1 MSLPGSRLDD
11 LLVRVVPGSPLRD
24 GLERIRRA
32 RMGALVVLGDGPEV
46 LRICTGGFHVDVEMT
61 APRLSELAKMDGAIV
76 LSRDARRIAWVNVH
90 LIPDPFQPTVETGT
104 RHRTAE
110 RVARTADVAV
120 VAVSEETGTITL
132 YRGADRRQLGDS
144 ESLVARANHLLQM
157 LERFKARYDESEV
170 LLGQAELA
178 GRVLVRDV
186 ASMLQGAETV
196 VRVARSVGEVVAEL
210 GEEGQLLDLQLT
222 ELVLD
227 VFDGRQAVL
236 RDYVDAAGTGH
247 LLDRG
252 RVAAV
257 LARLQALSTEDL
269 LVLERVV
276 GALTGEGRPPA
287 LDERIETR
295 GLRLLARLLPLAP
308 EVADR
313 LAERLGGLAELR
325 ALPLER
331 LRGEA
336 GAPTRAPPRRPNTK
350 PLPASPRQGP
360 EPPPPHTRT
369 SPPPAPP
376 HPELRRRDP
385 RGWEQESLKP

>member
-1 MSLPGSRLDD
+1 VSLPGSRLDD

-32 RMGALVVLGDGPEV
+32 RMGALIVLGDGPEV

-132 YRGADRRQLGDS
+132 YRGADRRQLADS
-144 ESLVARANHLLQM
+144 ESLLARANHLLAM
-157 LERFKARYDESEV
+157 LERFKARYDESEA
-170 LLGQAELA
+170 LLRKAEQA

-186 ASMLQGAETV
+186 ASVLQRAETV

-210 GEEGQLLDLQLT
+210 GEEGQLLDLELT

-227 VFDGRQAVL
+227 VFDGRQGVL
-236 RDYVDAAGTGH
+236 RDYVGARKGPR
-247 LLDRG
+247 LDRSELE
-252 RVAAV
+252 AV

-276 GALTGEGRPPA
+276 SALGLGSGRGVPGLDEPIEGRA
-287 LDERIETR
+287 LRV
-295 GLRLLARLLPLAP
+295 LASRLSLSS

-313 LAERLGGLAELR
+313 LAERFGGVEELR
-325 ALPLER
+325 ALSVER
-331 LRGEA
+331 LCSAGGLPEDEA
-336 GAPTRAPPRRPNTK
+336 ALLHGTLQRMATGR
-350 PLPASPRQGP
+350 
-360 EPPPPHTRT
+360 
-369 SPPPAPP
+369 
-376 HPELRRRDP
+376 
-385 RGWEQESLKP
+385 